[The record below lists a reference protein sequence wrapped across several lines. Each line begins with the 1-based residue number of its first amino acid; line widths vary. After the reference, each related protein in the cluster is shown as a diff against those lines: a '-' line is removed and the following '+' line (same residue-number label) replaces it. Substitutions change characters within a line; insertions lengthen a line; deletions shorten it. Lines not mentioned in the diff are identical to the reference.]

1 MDTEKID
8 TMWDILR
15 ALDIENQTLQVVTAI
30 NGYSVE
36 TLEEVLYAVTG
47 YRDFDQ
53 VAGDPELMSLSED
66 LTDLIESL

>member
-30 NGYSVE
+30 NGYSAE
-36 TLEEVLYAVTG
+36 TLKEVLYAVTG